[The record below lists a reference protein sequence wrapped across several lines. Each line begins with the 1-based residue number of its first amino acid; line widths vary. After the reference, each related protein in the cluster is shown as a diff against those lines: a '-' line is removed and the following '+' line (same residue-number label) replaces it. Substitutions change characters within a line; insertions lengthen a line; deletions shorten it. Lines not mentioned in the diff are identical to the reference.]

1 MYYEDSIIDE
11 VRSRNDIVQIIGTYV
26 KLKRAGS
33 NYQGLCPF
41 HSEKTPSF
49 SVSPSRQT
57 YKCFGCGKGGNVFTF
72 LMEYENLS
80 FPEALRNLADRVGI
94 QLPQAELSEEA
105 RRQADLRTNLLE
117 LYKKAATFYYRKF
130 YSEDGKF
137 AREYIVG
144 RGLSAETMKNF
155 GIGYSDGSLYKYLK
169 EEGYRDE
176 FLAKSGLFTF
186 DEKRGVNDKFF
197 NRVMFPIFD
206 TNGKVIAFGGRV
218 MGDGLPKYL
227 NSPETLI
234 FDKSRNLYG
243 MHLAR
248 RTKQPYM
255 LLCEGYMDTIALHQA
270 GFDNAVASLGTSLTG
285 MQAKLL
291 SRYTKE
297 VVITYDS
304 DGAGQ
309 KAASRA
315 IPILA
320 EAGIR
325 TRVLNMSPYKD
336 PDEFI
341 KALGKEAY
349 EERIR
354 EASASFTYE
363 VEVLRGKY
371 NLDDPRDITQ
381 FQTDVANRILEF
393 SEDIERTNYMKAFC
407 RDYNVDYKEFRAL
420 FNKLGA
426 QAEFKKVER
435 TTFSPEFADERKI
448 AKSDTAARKSQRI
461 VLTRCSE
468 EPELIAK
475 VKPFLSPDDFDEGTY
490 RDVARILFEQYE
502 KTGKVD
508 PSGIISRFESKEEQT
523 LVAELCETRL
533 VENTEGA
540 EARRKEF
547 ADSVRNIIAES
558 LDRKKEAAMAAGKG
572 DEMMQ
577 YIKQKKD
584 LEKVRRNLME

>member
-197 NRVMFPIFD
+197 NRVMFPSND
-206 TNGKVIAFGGRV
+206 AQGECIAFGGRV
-218 MGDGLPKYL
+218 IGDGG
-227 NSPETLI
+227 NGAGFIDDFTEVSLI
-234 FDKSRNLYG
+234 FLDL
-243 MHLAR
+243 
-248 RTKQPYM
+248 
-255 LLCEGYMDTIALHQA
+255 
-270 GFDNAVASLGTSLTG
+270 
-285 MQAKLL
+285 LL
-291 SRYTKE
+291 SVGLAVDDQLSCCAVRIYSYGLFQSFASVPCPALDT
-297 VVITYDS
+297 VVVSPDGNSAFVFSTGVRLDS
-304 DGAGQ
+304 D
-309 KAASRA
+309 
-315 IPILA
+315 
-320 EAGIR
+320 
-325 TRVLNMSPYKD
+325 
-336 PDEFI
+336 
-341 KALGKEAY
+341 
-349 EERIR
+349 
-354 EASASFTYE
+354 
-363 VEVLRGKY
+363 
-371 NLDDPRDITQ
+371 
-381 FQTDVANRILEF
+381 
-393 SEDIERTNYMKAFC
+393 
-407 RDYNVDYKEFRAL
+407 
-420 FNKLGA
+420 
-426 QAEFKKVER
+426 
-435 TTFSPEFADERKI
+435 
-448 AKSDTAARKSQRI
+448 
-461 VLTRCSE
+461 
-468 EPELIAK
+468 
-475 VKPFLSPDDFDEGTY
+475 
-490 RDVARILFEQYE
+490 
-502 KTGKVD
+502 
-508 PSGIISRFESKEEQT
+508 SRF
-523 LVAELCETRL
+523 V
-533 VENTEGA
+533 
-540 EARRKEF
+540 
-547 ADSVRNIIAES
+547 
-558 LDRKKEAAMAAGKG
+558 
-572 DEMMQ
+572 
-577 YIKQKKD
+577 
-584 LEKVRRNLME
+584 